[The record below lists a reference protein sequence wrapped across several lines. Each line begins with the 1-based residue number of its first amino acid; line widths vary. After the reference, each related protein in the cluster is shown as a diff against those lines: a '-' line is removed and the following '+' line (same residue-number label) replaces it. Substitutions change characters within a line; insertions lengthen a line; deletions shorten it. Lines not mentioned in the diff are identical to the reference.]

1 MKFLDTLKNIFL
13 YNNKYKTHSESVIIA
28 CYYNPTHNPY
38 RLKAFN
44 EFYESIKH
52 LNHRIV
58 ECVIGDSKPELPQT
72 EFITRVNTT
81 STLWHKEALLNN
93 IVRALPIELK
103 YVFWIDADVIFTNKN
118 WMVDAVA
125 ELQPD
130 KNRMVQLFEYCVH
143 LEQDELSPNFDVERN
158 RQMCGTRLRHP
169 RMWRSFAANFVTTD
183 YSDDAVYDK
192 HGHVG
197 FAWGARRDVLR
208 AAPLYDKALIGGA
221 DHIMAHAAVGQIG
234 HSCIMKSFTDDIDA
248 VNEWS
253 RGFNK
258 IINGKLGYVKGDL
271 YHIWHGA
278 LENRQYLKRIQD
290 FTSTAKEITE
300 KDDNGLYVTKNDEY
314 VKQYFDHRE
323 TTGSTETNKV
333 KHNIPLDTSV
343 NITKSNKPKKQ
354 KTLKGK
360 KGKKMLINFDEYQRK
375 REELEYLHPTSSS
388 SFIDSL
394 LIGYF
399 TDSTMMGTAVGGDLL
414 GAAIGDMLNNN
425 DQVADQGF
433 EDGFGGGG
441 FSGGGAGGEWQ
452 DNTQNDNF
460 S

>member
-1 MKFLDTLKNIFL
+1 MKFLDKLKNIFL
-13 YNNKYKTHSESVIIA
+13 YNNKYRTHSEAVIIA

-44 EFYESIKH
+44 EFYNSIKH

-58 ECVIGDSKPELPQT
+58 ECVIGDAKPELPQT

-81 STLWHKEALLNN
+81 STLWHKETLLNN
-93 IVRALPIELK
+93 IVRRLPLEFK

-118 WMVDAVA
+118 WMIDAVA

-197 FAWGARRDVLR
+197 FAWGARRDVLS
-208 AAPLYDKALIGGA
+208 AAPLYEKALIGGA

-234 HSCIMKSFTDDIDA
+234 HSCILKSFTDDIDA

-253 RGFNK
+253 RGFHK

-278 LENRQYLKRIQD
+278 VEKRQYLKRIQD

-300 KDDNGLYVTKNDEY
+300 KDANGLFVTNNDEY

-323 TTGSTETNKV
+323 TTGDTKT
-333 KHNIPLDTSV
+333 TSV
-343 NITKSNKPKKQ
+343 DVKKIPKKQ
-354 KTLKGK
+354 KGVK
-360 KGKKMLINFDEYQRK
+360 KIDYKNKKMVVDYDEYQRK
-375 REELEYLHPTSSS
+375 REEYEYLHPNSSD

-399 TDSTMMGTAVGGDLL
+399 TDSTMMGTAVGGNLL
-414 GAAIGDMLNNN
+414 GAALGDMLNNN
-425 DQVADQGF
+425 DQVADQQEGF
-433 EDGFGGGG
+433 DGGFGGGG

>member
-1 MKFLDTLKNIFL
+1 
-13 YNNKYKTHSESVIIA
+13 
-28 CYYNPTHNPY
+28 
-38 RLKAFN
+38 
-44 EFYESIKH
+44 
-52 LNHRIV
+52 
-58 ECVIGDSKPELPQT
+58 
-72 EFITRVNTT
+72 
-81 STLWHKEALLNN
+81 LLNN
-93 IVRALPIELK
+93 IVRTLPAQFK

-158 RQMCGTRLRHP
+158 RRMCGTKLRHP
-169 RMWRSFAANFVTTD
+169 RMWRSFAANYVTTD

-234 HSCIMKSFTDDIDA
+234 HSCILKSFTDDIDA

-253 RGFNK
+253 RGFYK

-300 KDDNGLYVTKNDEY
+300 KDDNGLYVTKNDDY

-323 TTGSTETNKV
+323 TTGSTENYPE
-333 KHNIPLDTSV
+333 IDLSYQDLYPE
-343 NITKSNKPKKQ
+343 I
-354 KTLKGK
+354 
-360 KGKKMLINFDEYQRK
+360 QRK
-375 REELEYLHPTSSS
+375 HKIVPENVVYKTDSYKAKHHIKNVAELKAKKDELIRQNPNASD
-388 SFIDSL
+388 SFIESL
-394 LIGYF
+394 LVGYF
-399 TDSTMMGTAVGGDLL
+399 SDSTLMGTAVGGDLL
-414 GAAIGDMLNNN
+414 GAALGDMLNDN
-425 DQVADQGF
+425 DNQPQDQGF